1 MTKTPIL
8 LLLFVSLLFA
18 GALHGQQYGF
28 QNYAFRNGLPNNVVK
43 SIGQDNLGFLY
54 FGTNSGLCVY
64 DGSTLLPV
72 NLPGA
77 GDLQPVFRIKP
88 LGPAQLWVNH
98 TGNKHLLMVE
108 KGNLHQTILTNKID
122 INNIYTDLGRDTILC
137 TDAGLYKLR
146 GTKTEAVTTNLTD
159 KARIVHFLLPV
170 GNNLL
175 VGRKGFPVGLIDRQQ
190 LKKLDET
197 EESISVTDMAA
208 ASDGDVWLGTD
219 SRGFC
224 RLDGKALAAGRI
236 VFKAL
241 PPSIAFLANEDIFC
255 LTTNPAD
262 GSLLIG
268 TTHFGIVI
276 YHRDG
281 TSSMINRQ
289 NGLSAN
295 AVRCIFIDRDQN
307 WWVGTNFGVDKLNNT
322 DLIVYGRNNGIEA
335 GNIHYTCPDAT
346 GRIWFF
352 GREKLYYMDGDTAR
366 VVNYPAGVE
375 SIPLGVA
382 VMPQKI
388 WVSTPE
394 HIFTIRTSG
403 SRPTVTP
410 ARKVPETYHR
420 MITWDDRTVIL
431 GGRHSLSLMHDE
443 QIFPLSDTIEDV
455 RSLMKDRFN
464 RLWVG
469 TFSDGIYR
477 IALENKNNKYE
488 ARLLKRILDSTSSYN
503 RFLTIMQSREGDV
516 YAGTRFEGLY
526 IFGITPDSV
535 TRKKVLTTREGLSNN
550 FITCLSQSADGS
562 IWVGTNTGF
571 NRIRPLGDNY
581 RVSNVSKHYSF
592 NNHISSMFTQNGFL
606 WAATDVGGVKMTM
619 HEEKRYDLDIYIKE
633 ITFPDSTISIYSHDT
648 TLTFSPKRNSF
659 SVSFTAPFYMNEQQT
674 GYLYRLLHNGKG
686 DWIRLHGNHSINFTS
701 LESGDYVLELRPVS
715 FADQTSKKIARL
727 TFRIQ
732 TPFHRTGWFI
742 GMVALLILL
751 LAYAFYRYRIRGLKK
766 LYEVRDHISRNL
778 HDEIGAT
785 LSSINIYSDV
795 ARKKVADESEARSLL
810 DRIYKGSSQVMESM
824 NDIVWYV
831 NPQHDSWDDIIVR
844 MREFAI
850 PVLEAREIDVRFEA
864 DEKLLTQKLSM
875 EQRKNVYF
883 IFKEAVNNIVKYSGT
898 AEVDIHLFRYQQAI
912 HLTIRDYGK
921 GFDMQTRSSG
931 NGLKNMRQRAADM
944 KGDIRIES
952 KPGEG
957 TTIDLVV
964 PLT

>member
-1 MTKTPIL
+1 M
-8 LLLFVSLLFA
+8 LFVSLLFA
-18 GALHGQQYGF
+18 GGLRGQQYSF
-28 QNYAFRNGLPNNVVK
+28 QNYAFKNGLPNNVVK

-64 DGSTLLPV
+64 DGSSLSPV
-72 NLPGA
+72 SLPGS

-88 LGPAQLWVNH
+88 LGPAQLWINH

-108 KGNLHQTILTNKID
+108 KGNLRQTILKNKLD
-122 INNIYTDLGRDTILC
+122 VNNIYTNLGPDTLLC

-146 GTKTEAVTTNLTD
+146 GTETERIVTDLTD
-159 KARIVHFLLPV
+159 RGRILHFILPA
-170 GNNLL
+170 GNNNLL
-175 VGRKGFPVGLIDRQQ
+175 IGRKGFPVGLIDR
-190 LKKLDET
+190 KSYKVLDET
-197 EESISVTDMAA
+197 AESISVTDMAPA
-208 ASDGDVWLGTD
+208 ADGDIWLGTD
-219 SRGFC
+219 SKGFC
-224 RLDGKALAAGRI
+224 RLDGKALAAGKI

-241 PPSIAFLANEDIFC
+241 PPSIAYLANEDIFC

-268 TTHFGIVI
+268 TTHYGIVI
-276 YHRDG
+276 YRPDG
-281 TSSMINRQ
+281 SSSVINRQ

-322 DLIVYGRNNGIEA
+322 DFVIYGRNNGLEA
-335 GNIHYTCPDAT
+335 GNIYYTCPDAT

-366 VVNYPAGVE
+366 AINYPPGVE
-375 SIPLGVA
+375 TIPLGVA
-382 VMPQKI
+382 VMPKHI
-388 WVSTPE
+388 WVSTPD
-394 HIFTIRTSG
+394 HLFTIRTDG
-403 SRPTVTP
+403 ARPYSTP
-410 ARKVPETYHR
+410 AKKVPDTYHR
-420 MITWDDRTVIL
+420 MTTWNDRTVIL
-431 GGRHSLSLMHDE
+431 GGRHSLALLHDE
-443 QIFPLSDTIEDV
+443 RIIPLSDTIEDV

-469 TFSDGIYR
+469 TFSHGIYR
-477 IALENKNNKYE
+477 IALEEKGNDYK
-488 ARLLKRILDSTSSYN
+488 ARLLKRIIDSSSFYN
-503 RFLTIMQSREGDV
+503 RFLTLMESHEGDI

-526 IFGITPDSV
+526 IFSITADEV
-535 TRKKVLTTREGLSNN
+535 VRKTVLTTREGLNNN
-550 FITCLSQSADGS
+550 FITCLTQSGDGS

-571 NRIRPLGDNY
+571 NRIRPLGSSY
-581 RVSNVSKHYSF
+581 RVSDVSRHYSF
-592 NNHISSMFTQNGFL
+592 NNPINSLFTRQGFL
-606 WAATDVGGVKMTM
+606 WAATDVGGLKMKM
-619 HEEKRYDLDIYIKE
+619 NEEKKYDLDIYIKE
-633 ITFPDSTISIYSHDT
+633 IIFPDSTISVYARDT
-648 TLTFSPKRNSF
+648 ALTFSPNRNSF
-659 SVSFTAPFYMNEQQT
+659 IVSFTAPFYTNEQQT
-674 GYLYRLLHNGKG
+674 GYHYRLLHNGRG
-686 DWIRLHGNHSINFTS
+686 EWIRLQGNHSINFTS

-715 FADQTSKKIARL
+715 FNNQPSNHIARL
-727 TFRIQ
+727 AFRIQ
-732 TPFHRTGWFI
+732 TPFHRTGWFL
-742 GMVALLILL
+742 GLMALVILL
-751 LAYAFYRYRIRGLKK
+751 LAYAFYRYRIRELKN
-766 LYEVRDHISRNL
+766 LYKVRDHISRNL

-795 ARKKVADESEARSLL
+795 ARKKITGNTEANSLL

-850 PVLEAREIDVRFEA
+850 PVLEALGIDARFET

-898 AEVDIHLFRYQQAI
+898 AEVDIRLFREGQAI

-921 GFDMQTRSSG
+921 GFELPARSSG

-944 KGDIRIES
+944 KGDIRITS
-952 KPGEG
+952 RAGEG
-957 TTIDLVV
+957 TTIELAV